1 MMQKTATDK
10 VIVTEKL
17 CRTFDVR
24 LKAEGLAASVKNFFS
39 PVYKKVEAVKNLDF
53 EITRGEVI
61 GFLGPNGAGKTTTLK
76 MLSGLLIPT
85 SGHVRVLNME
95 PFSRQY
101 NFLSR
106 ISLVMGQK
114 QNLWWDLPPL
124 ETFAIHKSIYRIE
137 EKDFKQ
143 RVEELVSM
151 LEIEDCLQTQTRRL
165 SLGQRMRCELAVSL
179 LHRPEILFLDEPTI
193 GLDILMQKKIRSFLV
208 DYHERF
214 QPTILLT
221 SHYMDDV
228 AALAQRV
235 VVIDQGQKIYDGGLR
250 DLTEHFHPEKQFSVV
265 FNKIPDDKFIASLG
279 KLLIKDGL
287 FFKFSVDRTNVAE
300 IAAKLY
306 SNDLIADL
314 SIEDPPLEDLIGELF
329 VQGAAT
335 SHNKKNEITN

>member
-1 MMQKTATDK
+1 
-10 VIVTEKL
+10 
-17 CRTFDVR
+17 
-24 LKAEGLAASVKNFFS
+24 
-39 PVYKKVEAVKNLDF
+39 
-53 EITRGEVI
+53 
-61 GFLGPNGAGKTTTLK
+61 
-76 MLSGLLIPT
+76 
-85 SGHVRVLNME
+85 
-95 PFSRQY
+95 
-101 NFLSR
+101 
-106 ISLVMGQK
+106 
-114 QNLWWDLPPL
+114 
-124 ETFAIHKSIYRIE
+124 
-137 EKDFKQ
+137 
-143 RVEELVSM
+143 
-151 LEIEDCLQTQTRRL
+151 
-165 SLGQRMRCELAVSL
+165 
-179 LHRPEILFLDEPTI
+179 
-193 GLDILMQKKIRSFLV
+193 
-208 DYHERF
+208 
-214 QPTILLT
+214 
-221 SHYMDDV
+221 MDDV